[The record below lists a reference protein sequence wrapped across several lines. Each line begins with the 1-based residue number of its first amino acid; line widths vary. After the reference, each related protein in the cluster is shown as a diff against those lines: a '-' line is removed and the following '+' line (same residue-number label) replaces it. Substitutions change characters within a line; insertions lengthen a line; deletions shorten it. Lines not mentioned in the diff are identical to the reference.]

1 MQSHVSAIIIGQQQL
16 KLAEIVLCKLFNCDG
31 FISKGIYYT
40 MHHMHLISIFIS
52 YSWLE
57 ISSNIVVRAR
67 DQTAEMARLFD

>member
-1 MQSHVSAIIIGQQQL
+1 MQ
-16 KLAEIVLCKLFNCDG
+16 IVTDG
-31 FISKGIYYT
+31 FISKDICYT
-40 MHHMHLISIFIS
+40 MHHMHLISIFMF